1 MNEMN
6 QITIPLEELFKSEV
20 STDPQNTDL
29 MAIGIEVARRY
40 HFLPQPLFIH
50 AEGDRVILQFPDAPK
65 ANKAEAARLA
75 ERAAKHARNS
85 NHQRAIAIWRR
96 VLELIPSDLVARRD
110 LGMVYSELGDVAKA
124 RQSLAEALLIDAEDS
139 GSLVALA
146 NLEIRQ
152 KDYATAEKYARKAV
166 AVEPQNAWAK
176 NCLGAVLFYTGR
188 YDQALSVLQDTIKA
202 DPQIATPYGT
212 AAYIHLQQGR
222 LELADQTLRDLF
234 ACTKKQDIRCDPIFA
249 QARRLFGTVQ
259 QGLVEKHRAEQ
270 CQAVDALFHSV
281 EQQTGWPIRVM
292 EEKSDYAPVGRVEFA
307 WQHQRDHH
315 RILCSSSYPQ
325 RFQPHLLAHE
335 GMHIRL
341 GHEALQAGRSRIFN
355 ITEAHQSAVLGA
367 FESRL
372 HRLQRKGYELEPLVD
387 YIGLLLGSLFNA
399 LWNVPLDIAVE
410 TRILQE
416 MPVLASQQFLALTT
430 LKESQWTGFETQQL
444 SRLMPARY
452 LRALV
457 GLYGVHALFIDSLCP
472 GASECAAK
480 YRNGDGFDLAQKLW
494 RHWQTKAKAL
504 QPGDEYDLV
513 DEFADI
519 LGLRGSYDWR
529 PDRPTCLDTALSIQE

>member
-1 MNEMN
+1 MNEMK
-6 QITIPLEELFKSEV
+6 QITIPMDQLFKRGSAP
-20 STDPQNTDL
+20 DPENTDL
-29 MAIGIEVARRY
+29 MAIGLEVAHQY
-40 HFLPQPLFIH
+40 HFLPQPLFVH
-50 AEGDRVILQFPDAPK
+50 TEGNRVILSFHDAPE
-65 ANKAEAARLA
+65 ANKTEAARLA
-75 ERAAKHARNS
+75 ERAAKHAGNG
-85 NHQRAIAIWRR
+85 NCHRAIAIWQR
-96 VLELIPSDLVARRD
+96 VLKLVPSDLVARRD

-124 RQSLAEALLIDAEDS
+124 RQYLSEALLLNPDDV
-139 GSLVALA
+139 GSLVPLA
-146 NLEIRQ
+146 NIAIKQ
-152 KDYATAEKYARKAV
+152 KDFVTAEMNARKAV
-166 AVEPQNAWAK
+166 AAEPQNAWAT
-176 NCLGAVLFYTGR
+176 NCLGAVLFHTEH
-188 YDQALSVLQDTIKA
+188 YDQALEVLQDTMKIE
-202 DPQIATPYGT
+202 PQLGTPYGT
-212 AAYIHLQQGR
+212 VAYIHLQQGR
-222 LELADQTLRDLF
+222 LELADQTLRNMF
-234 ACTKKQDIRCDPIFA
+234 AYAKKQDVRSNPIFS
-249 QARRLFGTVQ
+249 QARQLFGAVQ
-259 QGLVEKHRAEQ
+259 RSLTEKHRAEQ
-270 CQAVDALFHSV
+270 RQVVDSLFHSV
-281 EQQTGWPIRVM
+281 EQQTGCPIRVL
-292 EEKSDYAPVGRVEFA
+292 EENRDYAPVGRVEFA

-325 RFQPHLLAHE
+325 IFQPHLLAHE

-367 FESRL
+367 FESQL
-372 HRLQRKGYELEPLVD
+372 QRLQRKGYKLEPLVD

-399 LWNVPLDIAVE
+399 LWNVPLDMAVE
-410 TRILQE
+410 TRILQK

-430 LKESQWTGFETQQL
+430 LKESQRTGFETQQL

>member
-1 MNEMN
+1 
-6 QITIPLEELFKSEV
+6 
-20 STDPQNTDL
+20 
-29 MAIGIEVARRY
+29 
-40 HFLPQPLFIH
+40 
-50 AEGDRVILQFPDAPK
+50 
-65 ANKAEAARLA
+65 
-75 ERAAKHARNS
+75 
-85 NHQRAIAIWRR
+85 
-96 VLELIPSDLVARRD
+96 
-110 LGMVYSELGDVAKA
+110 
-124 RQSLAEALLIDAEDS
+124 
-139 GSLVALA
+139 
-146 NLEIRQ
+146 
-152 KDYATAEKYARKAV
+152 
-166 AVEPQNAWAK
+166 
-176 NCLGAVLFYTGR
+176 
-188 YDQALSVLQDTIKA
+188 
-202 DPQIATPYGT
+202 
-212 AAYIHLQQGR
+212 
-222 LELADQTLRDLF
+222 
-234 ACTKKQDIRCDPIFA
+234 
-249 QARRLFGTVQ
+249 
-259 QGLVEKHRAEQ
+259 
-270 CQAVDALFHSV
+270 
-281 EQQTGWPIRVM
+281 
-292 EEKSDYAPVGRVEFA
+292 VEFA

-325 RFQPHLLAHE
+325 IFQPHLLAHE

-399 LWNVPLDIAVE
+399 LWNVPLDMAVE

-430 LKESQWTGFETQQL
+430 LKESQGTGLETQQL

-457 GLYGVHALFIDSLCP
+457 GLYGVHALFIDSLCL

>member
-1 MNEMN
+1 
-6 QITIPLEELFKSEV
+6 
-20 STDPQNTDL
+20 
-29 MAIGIEVARRY
+29 
-40 HFLPQPLFIH
+40 
-50 AEGDRVILQFPDAPK
+50 
-65 ANKAEAARLA
+65 
-75 ERAAKHARNS
+75 
-85 NHQRAIAIWRR
+85 
-96 VLELIPSDLVARRD
+96 
-110 LGMVYSELGDVAKA
+110 MVYSELGDVGKA
-124 RQSLAEALLIDAEDS
+124 RQHLGEALLIDPEDV
-139 GSLVALA
+139 GTLLALA

-152 KDYATAEKYARKAV
+152 KDYVTAETHARKAV
-166 AVEPQNAWAK
+166 AAEPQNAWAT

-188 YDQALSVLQDTIKA
+188 YDQALGVLQDTMKT
-202 DPQIATPYGT
+202 DPQFATPYGT
-212 AAYIHLQQGR
+212 VAFIHLQQAR
-222 LELADQTLRDLF
+222 LELADQTLRNMF
-234 ACTKKQDIRCDPIFA
+234 AYTKKQDVRSDPIFS
-249 QARRLFGTVQ
+249 QARQLFGAVQ
-259 QGLVEKHRAEQ
+259 QSLMEKHRAEQ
-270 CQAVDALFHSV
+270 RQAVDALFHSV
-281 EQQTGWPIRVM
+281 EQQTGCPIRVS
-292 EEKSDYAPVGRVEFA
+292 EENSDYAPVGRVEFS

-341 GHEALQAGRSRIFN
+341 GHEALQAGCSRIFN

-399 LWNVPLDIAVE
+399 LWNFPLDMAVE

-430 LKESQWTGFETQQL
+430 LKESQGTGLETQQL

-457 GLYGVHALFIDSLCP
+457 GLYGVHALFIDSLCH

>member
-6 QITIPLEELFKSEV
+6 QIKIPMEHLLKPGAAP
-20 STDPQNTDL
+20 DPENTDL
-29 MAIGIEVARRY
+29 MAIGLEVARQY
-40 HFLPQPLFIH
+40 HFLPQPLFIQT
-50 AEGDRVILQFPDAPK
+50 EGNRVILRFPDASE
-65 ANKAEAARLA
+65 ANRAEAARLA
-75 ERAAKHARNS
+75 ERAAKHARNG

-96 VLELIPSDLVARRD
+96 VLELAPSHLVARRD
-110 LGMVYSELGDVAKA
+110 LGMVYSDLGDVAKA
-124 RQSLAEALLIDAEDS
+124 RQCLGEALLMDPEDV

-152 KDYATAEKYARKAV
+152 KDYTTAEKHARKAV
-166 AVEPQNAWAK
+166 AAEPQNAQALH
-176 NCLGAVLFYTGR
+176 CLGAVLFYTKR
-188 YDQALSVLQDTIKA
+188 SDEALEVLQTTIKV
-202 DPQIATPYGT
+202 DPHFAPPYGT
-212 AAYIHLQQGR
+212 VAYLQIRQER
-222 LELADQTLRDLF
+222 IENADRTLRAMF
-234 ACTKKQDIRCDPIFA
+234 TNATRQNICSAPIFA
-249 QARRLFGTVQ
+249 QARRLFAEVQ
-259 QGLVEKHRAEQ
+259 QTLAEKHQALQ
-270 CQAVDALFHSV
+270 CHAVDKLFRSV
-281 EQQTGWPIRVM
+281 EQQTGCPIRMM
-292 EEKSDYAPVGRVEFA
+292 EEKSDCAPVGRVEFA

-325 RFQPHLLAHE
+325 IFQPHLLAHE

-399 LWNVPLDIAVE
+399 LWNVPLDMAVE

-430 LKESQWTGFETQQL
+430 LKESQGTGLETQQL

-457 GLYGVHALFIDSLCP
+457 GLYGVHALFIDSLCL